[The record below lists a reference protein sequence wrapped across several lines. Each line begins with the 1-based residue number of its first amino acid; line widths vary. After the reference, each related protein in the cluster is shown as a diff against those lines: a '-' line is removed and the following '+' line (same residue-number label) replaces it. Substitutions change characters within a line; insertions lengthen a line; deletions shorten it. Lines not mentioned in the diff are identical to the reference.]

1 MTLILL
7 FLRKHWPAIGAIL
20 VLAGVVTWTYFEG
33 VSDGESDCT
42 VKYERILRDR
52 ETEEAA
58 RVATAM
64 ADAAAQAKAAM
75 EAERAHLQA
84 QAKTDSRFGLLTN
97 NVKGYINATPTLARC
112 GLDANGLR
120 YWNDANRSSAGT
132 STSNP

>member
-33 VSDGESDCT
+33 VSDGESDCSA
-42 VKYERILRDR
+42 KYERILRDQER
-52 ETEEAA
+52 DANAA
-58 RVATAM
+58 LATAL
-64 ADAAAQAKAAM
+64 ANANAQAKAAL

-120 YWNDANRSSAGT
+120 YWNDANRSGADTTT
-132 STSNP
+132 SHP